1 MFRANVLPIKVM
13 PQEDELLSSWLVRLS
28 IAHGQKLHTFTRLLW
43 NKSGI
48 WARDIDKTITPEQ
61 LQVLADRCGVTFD
74 TAHKTTLSD
83 YVGWVYETHKP
94 LGANP
99 WLTTIGIYHRKRI
112 KFGQQ
117 FCPKC
122 LSEDARPY
130 FRRHWRLACFTICT
144 KHKIQLFDCCP
155 KCESPV
161 NFHRDELGN
170 YFSFAPTQ
178 ITRCFNCQLDLRR
191 CEPVENEV
199 TSDEVEFCERLSQT
213 IQNGFWMLTP
223 DRPTHSLAFFA
234 GLRQILKILSMND
247 RRIKNLLNELD
258 HSSMTDNSERKTIDF
273 PELRVNERRILLTS
287 ASKLLKNW
295 STDFVQISNNHRV
308 WRSLWLRHLEQKR
321 NGVFRASPFWL
332 WETVSQDLDRR
343 KYKPTTAEIAAAIRF
358 LKAANQPVV
367 ARRICLLL
375 DNYSQKLKKKNA

>member
-1 MFRANVLPIKVM
+1 MLRANVLPIKVM

-43 NKSGI
+43 NKPGV
-48 WARDIDKTITPEQ
+48 WARDIDRSITPEQ
-61 LQVLADRCGVTFD
+61 LQILADRCGVTFD

-83 YVGWVYETHKP
+83 YAGWVYETHKP

-122 LSEDARPY
+122 LSEDTKPY

-144 KHKIQLFDCCP
+144 KHKIQLSDCCP
-155 KCESPV
+155 ECESPV

-170 YFSFAPTQ
+170 YFSFAPSQ
-178 ITRCFNCQLDLRR
+178 ITRCFNCQFDLRR

-199 TSDEVEFCERLSQT
+199 ASDEVEFCELLKQT
-213 IQNGFWMLTP
+213 IETGFWMLTP
-223 DRPTHSLAFFA
+223 SRPIHSLAFFT

-247 RRIKNLLNELD
+247 KRINNLRNDLN
-258 HSSMTDNSERKTIDF
+258 SFYIIFAGKKTTDF
-273 PELRVNERRILLTS
+273 PELRVEERRNLLVS
-287 ASKLLKNW
+287 ASKLLRNW
-295 STDFVQISNNHRV
+295 SIDFVKLSKEHRV
-308 WRSLWLRHLEQKR
+308 WSSLWLRHLEQER
-321 NGVFRASPFWL
+321 SGVFKPAPFWL
-332 WETVSQDLDRR
+332 WKTVSRDLDRR

-358 LKAANQPVV
+358 LKAANQPVL
-367 ARRICLLL
+367 AYRLCLLL